1 MLDLIVSGGTCVLPS
16 GTVAAD
22 IGVKDGRIATIGA
35 PGTLAEAERK
45 VDATG
50 KLVIP
55 GGIDPHIHCSMP
67 VRAPGRPDVLTDPP
81 SQVSKAALHGGTTTL
96 IDFVQCVHERTV
108 QESIARGLGNGVI
121 PEGEQ
126 TSSVR
131 SVQWSNV

>member
-1 MLDLIVSGGTCVLPS
+1 MLDLIVFGGTCVLPS
-16 GTVAAD
+16 GTTAAD
-22 IGVKDGRIATIGA
+22 IGVKDGRIAVVGA
-35 PGTLAEAERK
+35 PGTLAEAERR

-96 IDFVQCVHERTV
+96 IDFV
-108 QESIARGLGNGVI
+108 
-121 PEGEQ
+121 
-126 TSSVR
+126 
-131 SVQWSNV
+131 